1 MLYFSKLRIIS
12 ISLIC
17 LFFIFITSS
26 NFLGTNNNFFNKKNK
41 ISSFEIGKIR
51 LGEQSLLYKEYTGY
65 SDYSGGTFPSGLVK
79 NINYFKIKIDC
90 KFNDKFRIF
99 LNIDNENFF

>member
-1 MLYFSKLRIIS
+1 LKQK
-12 ISLIC
+12 
-17 LFFIFITSS
+17 IF
-26 NFLGTNNNFFNKKNK
+26 NFFNKKNK

-99 LNIDNENFF
+99 LNIDNENFTNTSNEISLKFGFNFHNDFSKELL